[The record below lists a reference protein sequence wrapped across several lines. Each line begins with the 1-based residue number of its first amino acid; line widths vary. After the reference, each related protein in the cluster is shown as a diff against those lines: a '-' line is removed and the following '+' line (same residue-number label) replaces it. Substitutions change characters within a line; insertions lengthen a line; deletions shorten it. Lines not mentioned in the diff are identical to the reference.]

1 MGYRFLLLVAVMALA
16 LASSAFAQTSA
27 VSRTEATARGGS
39 SGNIGGLGRIFRAAQ
54 GGKLYDSCSAD
65 RLRSLFSSRFNIQ
78 PQLSVITIT
87 DTSVRHTPT
96 RIRRRA
102 SGFPCFVCIDCFVVM
117 LTDYAIDNCCHSR
130 YSHDVLARTHVQVPP
145 AFQITTIRNFD
156 LFRVRFEPVSPP
168 SAPTFIAR
176 FFGEIPRPLTPGAQ
190 RFNLP
195 FLCTLNPAVSR
206 KSQTADCIADLR
218 TLAEQGVTGIADFGP
233 APNNFF
239 TLTIAGKCAADE
251 VVFVGTD
258 VDVSLTG
265 PPTPGVPVVNQVNVF
280 ISTNKL

>member
-87 DTSVRHTPT
+87 DTS
-96 RIRRRA
+96 
-102 SGFPCFVCIDCFVVM
+102 
-117 LTDYAIDNCCHSR
+117 
-130 YSHDVLARTHVQVPP
+130 VPP